1 MSETVSDDTTLDGF
15 LGGRLTLEQPRI
27 GYRAGTDPVLL
38 AAAVPARDGETCLD
52 LGCGVGAAAL
62 CLAARTG
69 AICTGLELQPEYA
82 ALARANGARNGVDFE
97 VIDGDVT
104 AMPTALRQRIFHHV
118 IVNPPYFEQG
128 RGTEAA
134 DAGRDLALRDRGDL
148 GVWLGA
154 AVRRTRPKGT
164 VTLIART
171 DRLPAVMA
179 AVPAPLGSLVL
190 QPLVARAG
198 RPAKRFILQG
208 IKDGRAP
215 FVLRAPQVLHT
226 GLRHLRDGEDGSEIA
241 QRVLREGAALPMSD
255 AHS

>member
-1 MSETVSDDTTLDGF
+1 MSQTVAGDTTLDGF
-15 LGGRLTLEQPRI
+15 LGGRLTLEQPRT

-62 CLAARTG
+62 CLTARTG
-69 AICTGLELQPEYA
+69 AICTGLELQAAYA
-82 ALARANGARNGVDFE
+82 ALARANAARNGVDFE

-104 AMPTALRQRIFHHV
+104 AMPAALRQRSFHHV
-118 IVNPPYFEQG
+118 IFNPPYFEQG
-128 RGTEAA
+128 TGTEAS
-134 DAGRDLALRDRGDL
+134 DAGRDRALRDRGDL
-148 GVWLGA
+148 DAWLGA

-179 AVPAPLGSLVL
+179 AVPDVLGSLVL

-226 GLRHLRDGEDGSEIA
+226 GSRHLRDGEDGSEIA
-241 QRVLREGAALPMSD
+241 RRVLRDAAALPLSGPY
-255 AHS
+255 S